1 MLSCFSHV
9 RLFVTLWTIAHQAP
23 LSMGFSRQ
31 EYWTGLSCP
40 PQGDLPNPGIEPR
53 SPLLQEDSLPSEPP
67 GKPHLTHYNH
77 SKKPPKPIGMF
88 IPHLLQVLN
97 ALLALLKRC
106 PSMTKPPGPS
116 FRLGSGSSPPSSWG
130 HKSVKGQLKWAET
143 KGPGLSA
150 SCLQPQSS
158 PSVLA
163 AHVSAPCP
171 SSRGLNSGPAGVTK
185 HRRGISDGPTL
196 TQSHLK
202 APSLPLPPSCSLGLY
217 LATQLLAI
225 LGQLAQLLMALLEM
239 GSLGLHQTQHL
250 GTRWAGGR
258 PFSFPGPSCYQQA
271 PPHPHPH
278 PHLDSQT
285 P

>member
-1 MLSCFSHV
+1 MDYSPPGSPPHGIL
-9 RLFVTLWTIAHQAP
+9 QARILDWIVMP
-23 LSMGFSRQ
+23 SSGGM
-31 EYWTGLSCP
+31 
-40 PQGDLPNPGIEPR
+40 GDLPNPGIEPR
-53 SPLLQEDSLPSEPP
+53 SPLEEDSLPTEPP

-77 SKKPPKPIGMF
+77 SKINPKPMVLADWMF
-88 IPHLLQVLN
+88 TPHLLQVLN

-116 FRLGSGSSPPSSWG
+116 LRLGSGSSPPSSWG
-130 HKSVKGQLKWAET
+130 HKSVKGQLKGPET
-143 KGPGLSA
+143 KAPGPSA
-150 SCLQPQSS
+150 SCLRPQSS

-171 SSRGLNSGPAGVTK
+171 SSHGLNSGPAGVTE
-185 HRRGISDGPTL
+185 HRKSIIRWPQPHPPG
-196 TQSHLK
+196 QESHLR
-202 APSLPLPPSCSLGLY
+202 APSLPLPPPCSLGLY
-217 LATQLLAI
+217 LATQLLTI
-225 LGQLAQLLMALLEM
+225 LGQLTQLFVALLEV

-258 PFSFPGPSCYQQA
+258 PLSFPGPSCYQQA

-278 PHLDSQT
+278 LNSQT